1 MNIAVITGASAGLGT
16 EYAKAVDKKRNDIE
30 EIWLIA
36 RRKDKLGEVA
46 KSLSKP
52 VRILSFDIT
61 DNQGVSDYVNLL
73 ESEKANVKLLINNAG
88 FGKLGLFYEIS
99 KEDNAGMIRLNCE
112 ALTVMANVTLPFMS
126 EGAEIINTCSIASFA
141 PNARMAVYSSTK
153 AFVMSFSRALR
164 AELKSRKINC
174 LAVCPGP
181 METEFL
187 SLAGIEKGTSHTF
200 DTLPR
205 DNPRRVAENSLKA
218 SQKGKAVFADHI
230 FYKFYRVV
238 AKILPTCLVM
248 LMAIT

>member
-1 MNIAVITGASAGLGT
+1 MKIAVITGASSGLGV
-16 EYAKAVDKKRNDIE
+16 EYAKAVDKTRPDID

-36 RRKDKLGEVA
+36 RRQDKLQEIA
-46 KSLSKP
+46 NLLNKK
-52 VRILSFDIT
+52 VRVLAFDVT
-61 DNQGVSDYVNLL
+61 NEQSVSDYVNLL

-99 KEDNAGMIRLNCE
+99 KDDNAGMIRLNCE
-112 ALTVMANVTLPFMS
+112 ALTVMANVTLPFMN

-141 PNARMAVYSSTK
+141 PNSRMAVYSSTK

-164 AELKSRKINC
+164 DELKQRKINC

-187 SLAGIEKGTSHTF
+187 GLAGINKGDSKTF
-200 DTLPR
+200 DMLPR
-205 DNPRRVAENSLKA
+205 DNPQRVAENSLKA
-218 SQKGKAVFADHI
+218 SKKGKAVFADHI

-238 AKILPTCLVM
+238 AKILPTSLVM
-248 LMAIT
+248 KMAKT

>member
-153 AFVMSFSRALR
+153 AFVLSFSRALR

-238 AKILPTCLVM
+238 AKILPTSLVM
-248 LMAIT
+248 LMAKT

>member
-238 AKILPTCLVM
+238 AKILPTSLVM
-248 LMAIT
+248 KMAKT